1 MPTWTT
7 PQTRT
12 SGSLISSTIWNEE
25 LIGNLLYLR
34 DAPVFDTA
42 VIVGEATTNGIRLDL
57 ESGILAVREGDDS
70 GYGGLRIGRTFRM
83 SSNTDDYTAMQILN
97 TGGVEVQLAAN
108 GVTAE
113 GNLKVVSN
121 HSLTLST
128 NGTEH
133 LRLTTTGD
141 VAINATAKL
150 YLDGSSATG
159 DTYLQ
164 ESSANVFKL
173 TTGGSESFLANSSGI
188 YRTTWPTTASAAN
201 AYVTDGGNLSRS
213 TSSIRYKHDI
223 ATLDAADARAAVL
236 AMRPVTY
243 RGTTDVDQRR
253 YVGFLAE
260 DMATIAPLLAT
271 YDDGGEQGTPN
282 YVTYDRITAYLVA
295 VVQQQQT
302 VLDALTSARST
313 TATGA

>member
-42 VIVGEATTNGIRLDL
+42 VILGAATTSGIRLDL
-57 ESGILAVREGDDS
+57 EAGRLAVREGDDS
-70 GYGGLRIGRTFRM
+70 GYGGLRIGRECRL
-83 SSNTDDYTAMQILN
+83 NGGTDEYTTVHLLN
-97 TGGVEVQLAAN
+97 TAGVEVQLAAN
-108 GVTAE
+108 GNSE
-113 GNLKVVSN
+113 GNLRTVSN
-121 HSLTLST
+121 HPLTLLT
-128 NGTEH
+128 NNTEH